1 MRKIVVHMQ
10 STLDNRIA
18 NAQGTF
24 WEPFPWGETEV
35 AYLNQFF
42 RAADTLAQSR
52 VMYDVVVPW
61 WDGVA
66 TGQLPADAPQITP
79 TFADFAQL
87 QHRMTKVVF
96 SNTMEPADGR
106 VVLRGDLAGQLTK
119 LKQQDGA
126 DIILACGPATL
137 GPLASTPG
145 LVDEYLIAVHPRG
158 GCRSKALLVS
168 PGLRRRWW
176 SQTTRGQSSVQL
188 RTARRRTHLLRG
200 GRRGRAARAP
210 TPGTSGLAGL

>member
-1 MRKIVVHMQ
+1 MRKIVVHLQ

-18 NAQGTF
+18 NAQGAF
-24 WEPFPWGETEV
+24 WEPFPWGEPEV
-35 AYLNQFF
+35 AYVNQFF
-42 RAADTLAQSR
+42 RAADTLALSR

-66 TGQLPADAPQITP
+66 TGQLPPDAPEITP
-79 TFADFAQL
+79 AFADFAQL

-106 VVLRGDLAGQLTK
+106 VVIRSDLAGQLAK

-145 LVDEYLIAVHPRG
+145 LVDEYLIAVHPAVLTAGPRMFDHLT
-158 GCRSKALLVS
+158 RDLALELVHAEVFDA
-168 PGLRRRWW
+168 G
-176 SQTTRGQSSVQL
+176 SVVL
-188 RTARRRTHLLRG
+188 HHRVV
-200 GRRGRAARAP
+200 
-210 TPGTSGLAGL
+210 SE